1 LSSIPYPLLIES
13 NWRKMHIP
21 DPWSLLTGIASLISL
36 SLAAGEKFASW
47 REYILPAATALG
59 GFAIGRIS
67 PSLSSGMD
75 QLFSD
80 PRVAGFILLI
90 FLIIV
95 ALASV
100 AYLLMR
106 RGQLWLAYS
115 LFFMGMV
122 LVPTSIMSMYFRIA
136 DSIPPGDLIKLAQIK
151 ATSGEYEQ
159 AVKYLESAKDKTNN
173 DVLKKELQIQIDALI
188 KEAAKISIGRQAK

>member
-1 LSSIPYPLLIES
+1 
-13 NWRKMHIP
+13 MHIP

>member
-1 LSSIPYPLLIES
+1 
-13 NWRKMHIP
+13 
-21 DPWSLLTGIASLISL
+21 
-36 SLAAGEKFASW
+36 
-47 REYILPAATALG
+47 
-59 GFAIGRIS
+59 
-67 PSLSSGMD
+67 
-75 QLFSD
+75 
-80 PRVAGFILLI
+80 
-90 FLIIV
+90 
-95 ALASV
+95 
-100 AYLLMR
+100 
-106 RGQLWLAYS
+106 
-115 LFFMGMV
+115 MV